1 MLVLGIS
8 DLDHDTAA
16 ALLGA
21 DGPIAAIEEEKLSRT
36 SAAGIPQM
44 AIHRCLAEA
53 KVQTSSLSIVGV
65 ACRPKRA
72 WLRDEG
78 GQWNAFAAQG
88 GSLGLRGSQDELFW
102 KLEQLRSFRASAGPA
117 LPVVNFEHHLCHA
130 ASAFYPA
137 GFDRALVLT
146 LDQCGD
152 MWSGML
158 VIGEGTRLKARRPM
172 RFPNSLGWFYSRVT
186 ELLGFRPGR
195 DEHKVQWMSKD
206 GSPGFVSVFRKLF
219 SRNSDGLPVLNLQY
233 VSTGHRGRAAFVP
246 EVLRELGVSEP
257 SAVHQGRLRADIA
270 RSAQEFVEEMVTE
283 LAEAWRLKTGTTNLA
298 AAGGLFLNVMLARA
312 LEKRTGFER
321 IFVQPVAGNPGCALG
336 AAYLARRRLKPDACR
351 QSLAHLYL
359 GPRLDEEEIKAV
371 LDNCKT
377 IYRYLPS
384 ERQLLDET
392 VRLLQEDKIVAW
404 CQGRSE
410 FGHRALGN
418 RSIVASPFSPF
429 VTENLNRYVKRREDF
444 HPFGL
449 SVPAEDADSL
459 FDCTSNCRFMSSVGD
474 IRSGPKDLERFG
486 FNGGA
491 ARVHI
496 VERQVN
502 PRFWSLLK
510 KFGETSPAP
519 VLVNTSFNLFGEP
532 LVCDPRD
539 AVRSFYCSG
548 IDALVLGNFLV
559 VKP

>member
-8 DLDHDTAA
+8 DLEHDTAA

-21 DGPIAAIEEEKLSRT
+21 EGPLAAIEEEKLSRT
-36 SAAGIPQM
+36 SAPGLPQM
-44 AIHRCLAEA
+44 AINRCLAEA
-53 KVQTSSLSIVGV
+53 RAQISALSMVGI

-78 GQWNAFAAQG
+78 GRWASFAAGAG
-88 GSLGLRGSQDELFW
+88 GIGLRGAQDELFW
-102 KLEQLRSFRASAGPA
+102 KLEQLRTFRNLAGPGVA
-117 LPVVNFEHHLCHA
+117 VVNFEHHLCHA
-130 ASAFYPA
+130 ASAFYPSD
-137 GFDRALVLT
+137 FDRALVLT
-146 LDQCGD
+146 LDQGGD
-152 MWSGML
+152 MWSGL
-158 VIGEGTRLKARRPM
+158 IAVGEGARLKAIRPM

-195 DEHKVQWMSKD
+195 DEHKVQWMSKE
-206 GSPGFVSVFRKLF
+206 GAPSFVPVFRKLF
-219 SRNSDGLPVLNLQY
+219 SRTTEGLPALNLQY
-233 VSTGHRGRAAFVP
+233 VTAAANGRAAFVP
-246 EVLRELGVSEP
+246 EIARELGVSD
-257 SAVHQGRLRADIA
+257 SGAVREGRLRADIA
-270 RSAQEFVEEMVTE
+270 RSAQEFVEQTV
-283 LAEAWRLKTGTTNLA
+283 AEVAENWRLKTGNTNLA
-298 AAGGLFLNVMLARA
+298 VAGGLFLNVMLARA
-312 LEKRTGFER
+312 VEKCTGFER
-321 IFVQPVAGNPGCALG
+321 VFVQPVAGNPGCALG
-336 AAYLARRRLKPDACR
+336 AALLARRRLRPDLDR
-351 QSLAHLYL
+351 QALAHLYL
-359 GPRLDEEEIKAV
+359 GPRLEEAEIKAV

-392 VRLLQEDKIVAW
+392 VRLLHDDKIVAW
-404 CQGRSE
+404 CQGRLE

-449 SVPAEDADSL
+449 SVPAEDAGAL
-459 FDCTSNCRFMSSVGD
+459 FDCTSNCRFMSSIGEL
-474 IRSGPKDLERFG
+474 RNGPRELERFT
-486 FNGGA
+486 FNQGS

-502 PRFWSLLK
+502 PRFWSLLR
-510 KFGETSPAP
+510 KFGESSPAP

-532 LVCDPRD
+532 LVGDPRD

-559 VKP
+559 AKP